1 MTAALGPCFRGGLLA
16 LVLGWQ
22 SFPAAADDLADFH
35 AAVDLAAYEYQA
47 ALQTLDTRS
56 REETAAAVSRFRQ
69 SWQVITDRFA
79 GHRPEAFADDETLA
93 GTFMQ
98 VDARIVGALI
108 VIDIGNREAA
118 RSALAPIAETL
129 AGLSAR
135 SAPAP
140 H

>member
-16 LVLGWQ
+16 LVLTWQ
-22 SFPAAADDLADFH
+22 ALPAAADELADFH
-35 AAVDLAAYEYQA
+35 AAVELAASEYHA
-47 ALQTLDTRS
+47 ALHTLDTRG

-69 SWQVITDRFA
+69 SWQVVIDRYA
-79 GHRPEAFADDETLA
+79 DHRPEALADDQTLA
-93 GTFMQ
+93 ATFMQ

-108 VIDIGNREAA
+108 VIDIGSREAA
-118 RSALAPIAETL
+118 RGALGPIAETL